1 MHNKRKNIVDLQQL
15 DNDDK
20 NKLNETKRNISKKK
34 IAKESKN
41 NKFFFKFL

>member
-34 IAKESKN
+34 NSKR
-41 NKFFFKFL
+41 K